1 MSILPEGTYRA
12 KAIDYAVGEAGTG
25 TQQIGVACQIV
36 QGPAANQVRTWYGF
50 FSDDAI
56 EVTIKAMRAMGW
68 ATNSLDD
75 LDEILRGKEFDIVIE
90 HEADKEDP
98 RKMRDRIRW
107 INAGGVAMKKKLN
120 GAEIAL
126 LNKKISGVAAR
137 LGGGSR
143 QPAQQ
148 QGEWRGNRRTE
159 PAHDPRAGDRGG
171 APWDDA
177 PPPSDRDAPAP
188 RSQGGQRWR

>member
-120 GAEIAL
+120 
-126 LNKKISGVAAR
+126 
-137 LGGGSR
+137 
-143 QPAQQ
+143 
-148 QGEWRGNRRTE
+148 
-159 PAHDPRAGDRGG
+159 
-171 APWDDA
+171 
-177 PPPSDRDAPAP
+177 
-188 RSQGGQRWR
+188 